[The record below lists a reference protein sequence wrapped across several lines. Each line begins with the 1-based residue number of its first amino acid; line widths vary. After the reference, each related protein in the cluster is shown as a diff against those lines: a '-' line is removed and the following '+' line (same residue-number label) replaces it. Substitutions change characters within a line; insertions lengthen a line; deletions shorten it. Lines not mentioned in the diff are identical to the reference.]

1 MLKKLLIAGLVLI
14 AAAFGVGYYLWNKPH
29 ENMQSAEAAASVEAA
44 ALYQAFTTDEAKANT
59 DYLGKT
65 IQVSGTVTT
74 VTLSIGD
81 PKSFKVNLDTGD
93 PLGAVVCELDKLS
106 EHPRTQFNNGEKV
119 TFKGKCTGYLSDVIL
134 DRCVEVR

>member
-14 AAAFGVGYYLWNKPH
+14 AGAAGVGYYLWNKPH
-29 ENMQSAEAAASVEAA
+29 ENIQTAEASATLEAS
-44 ALYQAFTTDEAKANT
+44 ALYQAFTTDETKANS

-65 IQVSGTVTT
+65 IQVNGTVTAVST
-74 VTLSIGD
+74 DD
-81 PKSFKVNLDTGD
+81 PKAPKVTLDTGD
-93 PLGAVVCELDKLS
+93 PLGAVVCAMDKLS
-106 EHPRTQFNNGEKV
+106 EHERTQFNNGEKV